1 MKRIILFILTIPLF
15 LSVRAQ
21 SSIVACEYWMDGDM
35 DAITEVPVSGN
46 EASFSIDVSGL
57 ADGMHTLYYRVRDD
71 QGRYSTPNTWLYMKD
86 TALRGSGNDA
96 EPSTIVAC
104 EYWMDGDM
112 SNITEIAVDSTQVAF
127 AIDVSGLADGMH
139 TLYYRVKDAQGRYST
154 PNTWL
159 YMKDTALR
167 GSGNDAEPS
176 TIVACEYWM
185 DGDMSNITEIA
196 VDSTQVAFAID
207 VSGLADGMHTLYYRV
222 KDAQG
227 RYSTPNT
234 WLYMKDTALRG
245 SGNDAEPSTIV
256 ACEYWMDG
264 DMSNITEI
272 AVDSTQVAF
281 AIDVSGLADGM
292 HTLYYRV
299 KDAQGRYSTPNT
311 WLYMKDTALRG
322 NSGEPRITWYKYWWN
337 SHQDKAVKV
346 EVESDSIEYVLLT
359 ELDIPDYVR
368 VDGDTCNTKGTLMF
382 MFGNNKGYTS
392 DVDSTEVIIPLS
404 YYTVTYMI
412 DGEVYHRDS
421 IPPGKDID
429 ILEQP
434 VKEGYTFSG
443 WSEVPKNMPLHDIT
457 VTGSFYVNTYKITY
471 VVDGE
476 VYHSDSIDY
485 GTELAAIAEPVKEGY
500 TFSGWSEI
508 PETMPAEDVT
518 VTGTFSINTYRLTYT
533 VDDEVHYTDFIVYGT
548 ALTALAEPTKEG
560 YTFSG
565 WSEIPETMPAKDVTI
580 TGLFILNA
588 RQTDEQGL
596 VYELNATK
604 DAFEV
609 SGFTDDLKS
618 DVVIASELYGLPVSA
633 IKTRALALAENM
645 RTLVIPSSIKSVGK
659 NSLGANEAL
668 LIVEWNTTAPVDAT
682 CFSRPSIYGNML
694 VFVSDATTKVSFQG
708 NVIVDGVAEKIVLTD
723 GLPLRNPREFT
734 ARSISY
740 SREFTKETRIGVA
753 SGWEAIVLP
762 FDVQTVVSEK
772 RGTMLPVGQADNLTT
787 LPYWMAELQ
796 EDGSF
801 VLIDKIAANTPF
813 ILEMPN
819 SDEYEDRFNIEGTVT
834 FTAENATVY
843 ATTAAKPATQGY
855 TMNGSYERVESGSY
869 VYALNDEEYT
879 ASDGTVYMPGGVFVE
894 NSRDVRPFEA
904 YVYGSQASRAPY
916 LRIGGKEGTGIGHV
930 LLFTDEDAWYTL
942 QGIRLSERPH
952 EKGLYIHGG
961 KVVVVK

>member
-15 LSVRAQ
+15 LNVRAQ

-46 EASFSIDVSGL
+46 EASFAIDVSGL

-127 AIDVSGLADGMH
+127 AIDVSSLADGMH
-139 TLYYRVKDAQGRYST
+139 TLYYRVR
-154 PNTWL
+154 
-159 YMKDTALR
+159 
-167 GSGNDAEPS
+167 
-176 TIVACEYWM
+176 
-185 DGDMSNITEIA
+185 
-196 VDSTQVAFAID
+196 
-207 VSGLADGMHTLYYRV
+207 
-222 KDAQG
+222 
-227 RYSTPNT
+227 
-234 WLYMKDTALRG
+234 
-245 SGNDAEPSTIV
+245 
-256 ACEYWMDG
+256 
-264 DMSNITEI
+264 
-272 AVDSTQVAF
+272 
-281 AIDVSGLADGM
+281 
-292 HTLYYRV
+292 
-299 KDAQGRYSTPNT
+299 DAQGRYSTPNT

-368 VDGDTCNTKGTLMF
+368 VDGDTCNTSATLMF

-457 VTGSFYVNTYKITY
+457 VTGSFSVNTYKITY

-508 PETMPAEDVT
+508 PETMPAEDVA

-723 GLPLRNPREFT
+723 GLPLRNPHEFT

-753 SGWEAIVLP
+753 GGWEAIVLP

-855 TMNGSYERVESGSY
+855 MMNGSYEGVESGSY

-894 NSRDVRPFEA
+894 NSRNVRPFEA